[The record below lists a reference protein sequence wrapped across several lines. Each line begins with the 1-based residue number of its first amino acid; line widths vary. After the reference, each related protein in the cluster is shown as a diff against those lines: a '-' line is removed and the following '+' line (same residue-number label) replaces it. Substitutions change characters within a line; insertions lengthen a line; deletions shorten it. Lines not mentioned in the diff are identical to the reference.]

1 MSSIKTAAEI
11 DALIRT
17 IPKERI
23 VAREC
28 KHATYTTHRNGEMS
42 DMLSVKEYLI
52 LDDGTR
58 LPRMRFVENYARPYW
73 VTKPHFRTHP
83 DKVQFE
89 DLSRLDMFKIPQ
101 CQLRRDICFRL
112 GQGNPS
118 NQVKMLARSPFLYGL
133 DPGPEVFLKQS
144 YMMKW
149 PDAFAPNRVT
159 VIDAET
165 DVNGIL
171 HDKLQLPILWS
182 LVSDD
187 EIVLYAN
194 LAWTYDIPNYVDQ
207 VLAEYHEVIGQ
218 WVDMIRKRLSNKKGE
233 YPDWVDMIEKI
244 PVRVEMLKNDFAIT
258 EGMINRLH
266 ETQPD
271 IVTGWNV
278 FFDAKVMEQSILNAG
293 KDPADIFSDPR
304 TPYEY
309 RGALLREGP
318 AEKVMK
324 GTDRKMRLDPQERWN
339 VILNTASWRMIDAMQ
354 VYWQLR
360 KAKGKESG
368 GYGLDAVL
376 GRQLKTGKLKYSTE
390 DTSIPP
396 GTLHWHMDM
405 QSKYKV
411 RYGVYNII
419 DSLGVWVLDK
429 KNNDLSSQISSLAGP
444 ADYSNFNSQ
453 PKINAT
459 DMLFSVLKMRK
470 KVICSTS
477 DQMADENDAKVTGK
491 DGWIITFPSHNVVDS
506 GLFLFSDMPEVR
518 SMIHMFNADADVET
532 TYPTAEIIQNLS
544 KETTI
549 AEPCRV
555 YKVDRETFRL
565 ASVNMT
571 GGRVNAIDIIQ
582 SVCKMPTLDEW
593 VEHARKNMATA

>member
-1 MSSIKTAAEI
+1 MSIPTTAAEI
-11 DALIRT
+11 DKYIQS

-28 KHATYTTHRNGEMS
+28 KHATYTQHRNGEQS

-58 LPRMRFVENYARPYW
+58 IPRMRFVENYERPYW

-83 DKVQFE
+83 DKIQFE
-89 DLSRLDMFKIPQ
+89 DLARLDMFKIPQ
-101 CQLRRDICFRL
+101 CKLRRDICFRL
-112 GQGNPS
+112 GHGNPAHGI
-118 NQVKMLARSPFLYGL
+118 KMLARSPFLYGL
-133 DPGPEVFLKQS
+133 DPGPEVFLKHS
-144 YMMKW
+144 YMAKW
-149 PDAFAPNRVT
+149 PDTFAPNKVT
-159 VIDAET
+159 VVDAET
-165 DVNGIL
+165 DVNGLL
-171 HDKLQLPILWS
+171 HPKLQLPICWS

-194 LAWTYDIPNYVDQ
+194 LEWTYDIPNYVEQ
-207 VLAEYHEVIGQ
+207 VIAEYQEVIGQ
-218 WVDMIRKRLSNKKGE
+218 WVQMIRTRMSNDEGE

-244 PVRVEMLKNDFAIT
+244 PVRVEMLKNDYAIT
-258 EGMINRLH
+258 KGMIDRLH

-278 FFDAKVMEQSILNAG
+278 FFDAKVMEMSIVNAG
-293 KDPADIFSDPR
+293 QDPADIMSDPR
-304 TPYEY
+304 VPYEY
-309 RGALLREGP
+309 RGCLLREGA
-318 AEKVMK
+318 AEKIMK
-324 GTDRKMRLDPQERWN
+324 GTNRKMRLDPQERWN
-339 VILNTASWRMIDAMQ
+339 VILNTASWRMMDAMQ

-376 GRQLKTGKLKYSTE
+376 GRQLKTGKLKYATE
-390 DTSIPP
+390 DTSVPP

-405 QSKYKV
+405 QKNYKV

-429 KNNDLSSQISSLAGP
+429 KNQDMSSQVSSLAGP
-444 ADYSNFNSQ
+444 TDYSNFNSQ
-453 PKINAT
+453 PKVNAI
-459 DMLFSVLKMRK
+459 DMLFSVLKLRK

-477 DQMADENDAKVTGK
+477 DMMSDDNDKLIMGTKEG
-491 DGWIITFPSHNVVDS
+491 IIVTFPSHNVVDS
-506 GLFLFSDMPEVR
+506 GLYLFEDMPQVR

-544 KETTI
+544 KETMI
-549 AEPCRV
+549 SEPCRV
-555 YKVDRETFRL
+555 RGVGRETL
-565 ASVNMT
+565 LQASINLT
-571 GGRVNAIDIIQ
+571 GGRVNAVEIIEK
-582 SVCKMPTLDEW
+582 VCKMPPLDAW
-593 VEHARKNMATA
+593 VEHAKEKMTS